1 MSVSR
6 PKSIWQTI
14 LYSRIT
20 LVVALCI
27 AFALAMSVYERYTI
41 EREMAER
48 LQAAVG
54 ELEELNMRKQELQTK
69 VEYLSA
75 EHGIEAEIRKNYDV
89 AREGEQVIVI
99 VPADEGREGED
110 TTVILDMP
118 RESSSG
124 FWSRVLPW

>member
-6 PKSIWQTI
+6 PKSIWHTL

-20 LVVALCI
+20 LVFALCLSL
-27 AFALAMSVYERYTI
+27 ALAFSVYERYTI

-48 LQAAVG
+48 LRSAEA
-54 ELEELNMRKQELQTK
+54 ELEELRNRKQEIESK

-75 EHGIEAEIRKNYDV
+75 DHGIEAEIRKHFDV

-99 VPADEGREGED
+99 VPAEGERETKD
-110 TTVILDMP
+110 TTVILDTP
-118 RESSSG
+118 HKSSSG
-124 FWSRVLPW
+124 FWSRLFPW